1 MIFLNQEERKK
12 KIIDAEYD
20 NYKASVQRLVRNQL
34 KSNYGVVLEKL
45 IEKLIV
51 DFLSRRMDTLNKMGQ
66 QLLEL
71 RQDILANRDVLVSL
85 AVQVESLEEEATN
98 LQKCLK
104 EEMMD
109 REGC

>member
-1 MIFLNQEERKK
+1 
-12 KIIDAEYD
+12 
-20 NYKASVQRLVRNQL
+20 
-34 KSNYGVVLEKL
+34 
-45 IEKLIV
+45 
-51 DFLSRRMDTLNKMGQ
+51 MDTLNKMGQ